1 MGVSGDTN
9 DNRANDNST
18 NGSGKNGSGRE
29 WVLVGRGAWT
39 TAALASVLALVA
51 ACTPGSP
58 ALTDGATGPAATSAA
73 SATPHGGHSVSSRPS
88 TTKVKPLPG
97 STTLP
102 GMPPVLDP
110 NNIYSAD
117 GPGMLSPATAGARS
131 LVYVPDGIS
140 NRVDVID
147 PATYK
152 VIDHFA
158 VGRLPQHVVPSY
170 DLKTLWVTNDLSNTL
185 TAIDPKTGKKGRTV
199 SVDDPYNM
207 YFSPDGKYAMVMAEA
222 RQRIDFL
229 DPQTMAVRH
238 KLVVSCQGVDHGDFT
253 ADGRLFVASCEFVGK
268 MVVVD
273 VARQKVLGYIDLG
286 NRHFM
291 PQDVKLSPDG
301 RVFYVADMMA
311 NGVWI
316 IDAKTLTV
324 IGRIATGRGAHGLYV
339 SRDSKTM
346 YVANRD
352 DGSVSLIDLATRK
365 VRTRW
370 QIPPTAGGLN
380 ASPDMGNLSAD
391 GKVLW
396 LSGRYRSEV
405 YAIDTTSGRLLA
417 RIKVGVGPHGLCVWP
432 QPGRYSIGHTGI
444 LR

>member
-1 MGVSGDTN
+1 MT
-9 DNRANDNST
+9 AE
-18 NGSGKNGSGRE
+18 E
-29 WVLVGRGAWT
+29 WFFVGRGARA
-39 TAALASVLALVA
+39 TAAIASAIAVLS

-58 ALTDGATGPAATSAA
+58 TATIATGGTGGTSSSPAT
-73 SATPHGGHSVSSRPS
+73 TTHGGHPTSTRSPSAPS
-88 TTKVKPLPG
+88 TSVKPKPRTAG
-97 STTLP
+97 APALP

-110 NNIYSAD
+110 SNIYAAD

-147 PATYK
+147 PTTFK
-152 VIDHFA
+152 VIDHFP

-199 SVDDPYNM
+199 AVDDPYNM
-207 YFSPDGKYAMVMAEA
+207 YFTPDGKFAMVMAEA

-238 KLVVSCQGVDHGDFT
+238 KLNVSCRGVDHGDFT

-273 VARQKVLGYIDLG
+273 VAQQKVLGYIDLG
-286 NRHFM
+286 RGFM

-311 NGVWI
+311 NGVWM
-316 IDAKTLTV
+316 IDATKLTV
-324 IGRIATGRGAHGLYV
+324 LGRIPTGRGAHGLYV
-339 SRDSKTM
+339 SRDSKTL

-365 VRTRW
+365 VRTNW
-370 QIPPTAGGLN
+370 QLPPTANGLN

-405 YAIDTTSGRLLA
+405 YAIDTTTGKLLA
-417 RIKVGVGPHGLCVWP
+417 RIHVGTGPHGLCVWP